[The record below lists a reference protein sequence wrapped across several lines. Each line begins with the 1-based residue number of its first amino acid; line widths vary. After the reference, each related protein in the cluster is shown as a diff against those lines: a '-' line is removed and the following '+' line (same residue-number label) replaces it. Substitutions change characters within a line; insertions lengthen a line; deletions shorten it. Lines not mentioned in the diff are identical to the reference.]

1 MNIRFAN
8 YTQLSRSTSSLFN
21 SQMMAILGGYLGG
34 ISSEDELKRKKD
46 ILDKGEE
53 DLLYKGKKASENWAS

>member
-1 MNIRFAN
+1 
-8 YTQLSRSTSSLFN
+8 
-21 SQMMAILGGYLGG
+21 MMAILGGYLGG

-53 DLLYKGKKASENWAS
+53 DLLYKGNKASENWAS